1 VSVHIRVCRGK
12 DCLKKADAVEA
23 LKSAVA
29 SCGSVETVKCQDI
42 CKGPVALV
50 RRGKS
55 KFWFKKLVGES
66 LLNDLVTFLE
76 DGSMSA
82 DLVGALVRKK

>member
-1 VSVHIRVCRGK
+1 
-12 DCLKKADAVEA
+12 LKKADAVEA

-29 SCGSVETVKCQDI
+29 SCASVETVKCQDI

-50 RRGKS
+50 RRGKN
-55 KFWFKKLVGES
+55 KFWFKKLVGEP
-66 LLNDLVTFLE
+66 LLNDFVTFLE